1 MYLSAPHPIRGKVP
15 YALQLDAIIGPC
27 FVQQD
32 PINSGLFS
40 LNQWVR
46 LMKAGRHAAQVET
59 HQLNLCQNTTLQC
72 CD

>member
-1 MYLSAPHPIRGKVP
+1 MYLSAPHPIRGKAPQTDV
-15 YALQLDAIIGPC
+15 LQLDAIIGPC

-46 LMKAGRHAAQVET
+46 NSAHEGR
-59 HQLNLCQNTTLQC
+59 
-72 CD
+72 